1 MDIAGGVP
9 WAANSN
15 RILTHF
21 HICHCRYSQDELLA
35 LDPQLEGILCLIL
48 LGISGGRI
56 QI

>member
-35 LDPQLEGILCLIL
+35 LDPQLEGILYLIL